1 MENFFREEIS
11 GSENR
16 IPVFAMKREE
26 MKKELTN
33 PSGHDIISKGRY
45 GQSFREES
53 GRMDN
58 QEKPKAGEAL
68 RNGTMIR
75 PEYQKYRIC
84 NKRQNSRADD
94 FVFVRQTLRNSAG
107 PIVPLMAGIT
117 KADPEYFSDLRI
129 NGFVERYLTVLE
141 YVVSGCGHISCNGV
155 NRRVY
160 AGDVYILHPTF
171 TGIYKSD
178 PTDPY
183 EKKWCNVSGRILP
196 ALMKAYGIN
205 EQVNIFKSCPE
216 TEKYFDRIHEILSQY
231 REEDPAE
238 DDLKLTHVLVDLLEA
253 LSRKR
258 KRTEKDDRDVSIE
271 SIIKYIDGN
280 MAASKI
286 TVDSLSQIFHIN
298 KRALDRMFKKHYGVS
313 PVKFITTK
321 KVECAQ
327 KLLMENYSVEEIAD
341 MLSFS
346 SAEYFRK
353 VFLSVCGISPKKY
366 KMKNQTKR

>member
-1 MENFFREEIS
+1 MDSQKKTKTEGTPQS
-11 GSENR
+11 GTS
-16 IPVFAMKREE
+16 
-26 MKKELTN
+26 
-33 PSGHDIISKGRY
+33 S
-45 GQSFREES
+45 
-53 GRMDN
+53 
-58 QEKPKAGEAL
+58 
-68 RNGTMIR
+68 R
-75 PEYQKYRIC
+75 PEYEKYRIC
-84 NKRQNSRADD
+84 NKRQDSRADD
-94 FVFVRQTLRNSAG
+94 FVFVRKTLRNSAG

-117 KADPEYFSDLRI
+117 NADAKYFSDLRI

-141 YVVSGCGHISCNGV
+141 YVVSGCGHISYNGV

-183 EKKWCNVSGRILP
+183 VKKWCNISGRILP

-205 EQVNIFKSCPE
+205 EQVNIFRSCFE
-216 TEKYFDRIHEILSQY
+216 TEKYFDRIHEILADYHES
-231 REEDPAE
+231 DPAD
-238 DDLKLTHVLVDLLEA
+238 DDLRLTHVLIDLLETLA
-253 LSRKR
+253 RK
-258 KRTEKDDRDVSIE
+258 KKHDEKEPRDVSIE

-280 MAASKI
+280 MAVSKI
-286 TVDSLSQIFHIN
+286 TVESLSQIFHIN
-298 KRALDRMFKKHYGVS
+298 KRTLDRMFKKYYGVS

-327 KLLMENYSVEEIAD
+327 KLLVENYSVEEIAE

-366 KMKNQTKR
+366 KMKNQVKK